1 VSEYESAHSLPPLY
15 GYSGGITIE
24 EPELDEPME
33 FTGKPIIHTHL
44 LSATELDI
52 LATKAHLVVRM
63 IQDRVGQELFLQVLI
78 VTDAYI
84 QYKLKK
90 VLLIILLV
98 FFVEGCI

>member
-1 VSEYESAHSLPPLY
+1 MLCCKQEVEKVSEYESTHTLPPLY

-52 LATKAHLVVRM
+52 LTTKAHLVVRM
-63 IQDRVGQELFLQVLI
+63 IQDRVGQELFLQVLVQTI
-78 VTDAYI
+78 VATWVNAC
-84 QYKLKK
+84 L
-90 VLLIILLV
+90 
-98 FFVEGCI
+98 C